1 MHRHQDRRRP
11 ALALALAAAA
21 ALAAAPV
28 AARASAV
35 VGGAV
40 AAAALAPPVAPP
52 LLLLPPPDV
61 LQMKLIAAE
70 PPSFFTDSNKA
81 ELEKRLALCNEQI
94 NTKQIT
100 VKVGP
105 TQSTISSVLKFSI
118 VANGPFTPLVIVPP
132 STLVT
137 LLQTCLGI
145 NDLALASDVLGL
157 GTIAKPGVLTAPEY
171 SIMVP
176 QSPAPSPAPSPPPP
190 PPVPVG
196 PAQNKITL
204 VTGWQMNSF
213 QYLVAG
219 GTFDVIINTL
229 GFSIND
235 KIMARMGSLKIA
247 TYDGVRWQGE
257 LVEIG
262 LFFKYGYKIYA
273 DVGGGVI
280 TQMGVNQDPVEN
292 IQLTKGWNWVG
303 NPILQC
309 TDINDLT
316 PCAGGGQFTVDD
328 QMKARK
334 TDVKVSTYDGDDWQG
349 NIPCLANGTGY
360 EIFIAQALTL
370 CL

>member
-1 MHRHQDRRRP
+1 
-11 ALALALAAAA
+11 
-21 ALAAAPV
+21 
-28 AARASAV
+28 
-35 VGGAV
+35 
-40 AAAALAPPVAPP
+40 
-52 LLLLPPPDV
+52 
-61 LQMKLIAAE
+61 MKLFAAE
-70 PPSFFTDSNKA
+70 PPSFFMDSNKA

-118 VANGPFTPLVIVPP
+118 VANGPFTPLVIAPP

-145 NDLALASDVLGL
+145 NDRALASKVLGL
-157 GTIAKPGVLTAPEY
+157 GTPAKPGVLTAPEY

-176 QSPAPSPAPSPPPP
+176 QSPAPSPAPP

-196 PAQNKITL
+196 PAQKRITL

-229 GFSIND
+229 GFSMND

-247 TYDGVRWQGE
+247 IYDGVRWQGE

-292 IQLTKGWNWVG
+292 IQLTKGWNWMG
-303 NPILQC
+303 NPKLGC

-328 QMKARK
+328 EMKSRGLQ
-334 TDVKVSTYDGDDWQG
+334 VKISRYDGVKWTTG
-349 NIPCLANGTGY
+349 ISCLKNGTGY
-360 EIFIAQALTL
+360 EIKVAEALTL